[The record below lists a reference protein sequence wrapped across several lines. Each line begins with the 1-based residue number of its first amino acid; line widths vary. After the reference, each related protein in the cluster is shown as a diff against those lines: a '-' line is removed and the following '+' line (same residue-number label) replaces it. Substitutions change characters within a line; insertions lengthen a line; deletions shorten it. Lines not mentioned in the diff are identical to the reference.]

1 MKTLHQDNK
10 MFILMALL
18 VLLGM
23 YFLEDSSSE
32 LAKNVYMAV
41 EYLAAETPHV

>member
-1 MKTLHQDNK
+1 